1 DVCSSDLALMIPGAL
16 ALRDSYQDLTLPVVI
31 IAGEGDRVVFKER
44 SEQLA
49 ANIPGSTLEIVQG
62 AGHMVHHVAPGRI
75 LAAVES
81 MADRSDGPMR
91 KVDVSPQAVLTVDAL
106 VS

>member
-1 DVCSSDLALMIPGAL
+1 MIPGAL
-16 ALRDSYQDLTLPVVI
+16 ALRGSYQDLTLPVVI

-49 ANIPGSTLEIVQG
+49 ANIPGSTLQIVQG

-81 MADRSDGPMR
+81 MADRSDGPLR
-91 KVDVSPQAVLTVDAL
+91 KIDASPRAVVTVEAL